1 MDNIIIS
8 DDDDDDQV
16 EEIPDEEIGGQND
29 FMAYFFLKS
38 ATSDDVPRRNN
49 SMIERSLSP
58 KKKRPQARA
67 RQNATT
73 RERLRKEKELERS
86 VPFSSPAGILF
97 TRKSVVGE
105 LYLKESLEEIEEG
118 CVARPTTK
126 IPPRPKHRQL
136 TGPANA
142 VIKDMR
148 KPRNYYWPKRH
159 LHSMS
164 SDPNYEFLN
173 RTLISE
179 MKPCSV
185 GVKMMSKEEIKAEQE
200 NFRQT
205 REEKLRALAANCVDL
220 CSDSDDDDTPI
231 ILDNGTSNIAPT
243 VVDSTRFQG
252 EFLSMVS
259 RVPYQGLNLPQMIPP
274 FVRHHTPSL
283 PLKNE
288 LFVSHRYNSIQTSS
302 SSQVLH
308 QYGLSSSDPS
318 TSVTITASKQSR
330 EISEP
335 DQNRTKRSSVQ
346 QWIQNINNGEN
357 FNITNQVTVMNV
369 TN

>member
-1 MDNIIIS
+1 MDNIVIS

-16 EEIPDEEIGGQND
+16 EEIPDEVIGGQGD

-38 ATSDDVPRRNN
+38 ATSDEVPRRNN

-67 RQNATT
+67 RQSAVT
-73 RERLRKEKELERS
+73 RERLRKEKDLEKT
-86 VPFSSPAGILF
+86 VPFSSPAGIVL

-164 SDPNYEFLN
+164 SKPNYEFLN
-173 RTLISE
+173 RTLINE
-179 MKPCSV
+179 MQPCSV
-185 GVKMMSKEEIKAEQE
+185 GVKMMSKEEVNVEQE
-200 NFRQT
+200 NFRKI
-205 REEKLRALAANCVDL
+205 REDKLRALAANCVDL
-220 CSDSDDDDTPI
+220 CSDSDDDDASI

-243 VVDSTRFQG
+243 LVDSTRFQG
-252 EFLSMVS
+252 EFLSM
-259 RVPYQGLNLPQMIPP
+259 PYQGLNLPQMIQP
-274 FVRHHTPSL
+274 FALHTPSL
-283 PLKNE
+283 PLNNE
-288 LFVSHRYNSIQTSS
+288 LFVSHRFNSIQTSS

-308 QYGLSSSDPS
+308 QYDLSSSEPS
-318 TSVTITASKQSR
+318 ASVTIRASKQSR
-330 EISEP
+330 ELSEP
-335 DQNRTKRSSVQ
+335 DQNRSKRSTVQ